1 MKAERAAA
9 ELAALVGWQTGPR
22 GAATGWAA
30 PGRAGRERG
39 REKKAGLAGPE
50 GDFLP
55 FFQIKCLS
63 NSIFSIFILSQIQ
76 ISFEY
81 KFQIF

>member
-1 MKAERAAA
+1 MKAERATA
-9 ELAALVGWQTGPR
+9 ELAALVGWQNGPH
-22 GAATGWAA
+22 GVAAGWAA

-55 FFQIKCLS
+55 FFS
-63 NSIFSIFILSQIQ
+63 NHMFINFYFLH
-76 ISFEY
+76 FH
-81 KFQIF
+81 F

>member
-22 GAATGWAA
+22 GAATEWAA

-50 GDFLP
+50 GDFLL
-55 FFQIKCLS
+55 FFSNQMFIKFYFLH
-63 NSIFSIFILSQIQ
+63 FHF
-76 ISFEY
+76 
-81 KFQIF
+81 